1 MKKLFALL
9 LPLLAAVG
17 CLQEERSPEEILV
30 PAPAQMDC
38 SASSFLMTSQVPK
51 GSENLIDDCGFYV
64 GTDNTLSGAAKV
76 KATLT
81 DNNISADLPARDYG
95 TTYYMCSFVTNGHGS
110 EIRSDVRSFK
120 LEELETYVEFGEVNL
135 TSYDL
140 GSQHTEIT
148 IDASILAGVEVDE
161 IGVCYGED
169 KDNLSIEGD
178 HKVGVLSGE
187 TRASPIL
194 IQYRYHFKDCHPS
207 CLQTLHSDFFRR
219 LLI

>member
-1 MKKLFALL
+1 M
-9 LPLLAAVG
+9 
-17 CLQEERSPEEILV
+17 
-30 PAPAQMDC
+30 
-38 SASSFLMTSQVPK
+38 
-51 GSENLIDDCGFYV
+51 
-64 GTDNTLSGAAKV
+64 
-76 KATLT
+76 T
-81 DNNISADLPARDYG
+81 DNNISADLPTRDYG

-207 CLQTLHSDFFRR
+207 CLQTLQSDFFRR